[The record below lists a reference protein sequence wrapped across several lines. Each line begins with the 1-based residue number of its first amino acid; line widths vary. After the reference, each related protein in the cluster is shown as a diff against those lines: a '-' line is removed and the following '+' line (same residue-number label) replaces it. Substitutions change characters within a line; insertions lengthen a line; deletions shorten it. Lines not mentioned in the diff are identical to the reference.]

1 MPILLLLGLLFSAS
15 GCSTNISS
23 LASSSEPVSSGK
35 ASSSASSSKSSSSS
49 KGTSSAAPSSEEQS
63 ESAPTSSEAPSSQ
76 APSSEAPSS
85 QAPSSADT
93 SVAVSI
99 PEQDAH
105 WDLDFTEYGTE
116 FIITLGKQIKASG
129 KLGTK
134 SGALSIGAKAAAY
147 PNENSSTFI
156 PFYHAPKDSE
166 KTTTS
171 ACNREHTWPDSR
183 GGGSK
188 AGGSEVESD
197 PIMLRPTLT
206 DDNSSRGN
214 KFYGTGSSEWDP
226 ASCGYEAARGESA
239 RVILYTAACYYES
252 HGLTLSNN
260 PNDGTSKKTMGTL
273 KTLLKWNRDY
283 APSDFEKLVNERY
296 DKMGYRRNPFVDHP
310 EYANWIWDDNGFRTT
325 PYGGDVP
332 TPTPGSS
339 EVTSRDDAKALNLVT
354 DLSNLDG
361 KSLVITGTNSGT
373 VYALTDQEKSET
385 LPWYL
390 VGTEVTVEN
399 GKLYSE
405 SDLVYF
411 TFDEVQEDTYNIS
424 TSDGRFLYGYTA
436 GTHYSIGLVK
446 TEQEIR
452 DAQSGTTISKIS
464 KDWKVVPGDN
474 GELQMIAAE
483 SYLEYYKGSFCG
495 YNKTPNDPIMLFA

>member
-1 MPILLLLGLLFSAS
+1 M
-15 GCSTNISS
+15 
-23 LASSSEPVSSGK
+23 V
-35 ASSSASSSKSSSSS
+35 
-49 KGTSSAAPSSEEQS
+49 
-63 ESAPTSSEAPSSQ
+63 
-76 APSSEAPSS
+76 
-85 QAPSSADT
+85 
-93 SVAVSI
+93 
-99 PEQDAH
+99 
-105 WDLDFTEYGTE
+105 
-116 FIITLGKQIKASG
+116 TLGKQIVDSG
-129 KLGTK
+129 KVTSYSDQK
-134 SGALSIGAKAAAY
+134 TIGPKAAAY

-156 PFYHAPKDSE
+156 PFYLEPKAENAMSSSMDVFDKPE
-166 KTTTS
+166 GW
-171 ACNREHTWPDSR
+171 NREHTWPKSR
-183 GGGSK
+183 GGEQMEKDAVMVRPAAK
-188 AGGSEVESD
+188 A
-197 PIMLRPTLT
+197 
-206 DDNSSRGN
+206 DNSDRGN

-226 ASCGYEAARGESA
+226 AGCGYEHARGEAA
-239 RVILYTAACYYES
+239 RVILYCATAYNGS
-252 HGLTLSNN
+252 VSLSNN
-260 PNDGTSKKTMGTL
+260 PSDGSSKNTMGTL

-283 APSDFEKLVNERY
+283 APTDWERTVNERL
-296 DKMGYRRNPFVDHP
+296 DKYGYRRNPFVDHP
-310 EYANWIWDDNGFRTT
+310 EYANWIWDDNGLRTT
-325 PYGGDVP
+325 PYSGDVP

-339 EVTSRDDAKALNLVT
+339 STAEATSHDDTKALSLVT

-411 TFDEVQEDTYNIS
+411 TFEEVQQDTYNIS

-464 KDWKVVPGDN
+464 KDWKVIPGDN

-495 YNKTPNDPIMLFA
+495 FNNTPNDPIMLFA